1 MDTDVD
7 EQFALITPVTQFCS
21 RKNIWDESPKYLNVL
36 EKYLKIKVLLQCTS
50 TSTQDFSEMYL
61 RTFQVLYNCVFK
73 YKVLL
78 PGTVKQCCHLTGGRH
93 TKILDG
99 PTCDYM

>member
-1 MDTDVD
+1 M
-7 EQFALITPVTQFCS
+7 
-21 RKNIWDESPKYLNVL
+21 YLNVL
-36 EKYLKIKVLLQCTS
+36 EKYLKIEVLLQC

-61 RTFQVLYNCVFK
+61 STFQVLYKLYLSTDVFK

-78 PGTVKQCCHLTGGRH
+78 SSSVKQCCHLIGGRH

-99 PTCDYM
+99 PTCDYMLITVIFLHYCHGQPIQRSASFIL